1 MPDAT
6 PGTNLPDYRKPPVVE
21 VIFAVA
27 VAPLAIPVVDLARFG
42 LERLGEE
49 FPIHQ
54 DQPPARMPTESF
66 EDAAATIMP
75 ALSLLTGAPP
85 IRLWFQSEDKSKLVQ
100 LQRDWLAY
108 NWQGSSGDSQYPR
121 YDPIENRF
129 LQVWDSFSDF
139 LANLSGETLTAH
151 QCELSYINHIT
162 PDGLWERLGQ
172 LNKVL
177 RLVDVAGNFLPE
189 PEDGQIAFR
198 YRIRQGDR
206 NAGRLYIQAAPG
218 QRQTDRSPVIQL
230 TLTARGE
237 PIGQGRGGMVDF
249 FRLAHEWIVNGFA
262 AVTTETA
269 QRGLWERIR

>member
-1 MPDAT
+1 MPDVT
-6 PGTNLPDYRKPPVVE
+6 SGTNLPDYRRPPVVE

-54 DQPPARMPTESF
+54 DQPPTRMPTESF
-66 EDAAATIMP
+66 EDAAATIIP

-85 IRLWFQSEDKSKLVQ
+85 IRLWFQSEDRTRLVQ

-108 NWQGSSGDSQYPR
+108 NWQGSSGDSPYPR
-121 YDPIENRF
+121 YESIENRF
-129 LQVWDSFSDF
+129 LQIRDNFSDF
-139 LANLSGETLTAH
+139 LTNLSGETLTTH

-162 PDGLWERLGQ
+162 SDGLWERVGQ
-172 LNKVL
+172 LDKVL
-177 RLVDVAGNFLPE
+177 RLVGVAGDFLPE

-198 YRIRQGDR
+198 YRIRRDGVD
-206 NAGRLYIQAAPG
+206 AGRLYVQATPG
-218 QRQTDRSPVIQL
+218 QRQADRSPVVQL
-230 TLTARGE
+230 TVTARGA
-237 PIGQGRGGMVDF
+237 PIGQGRQGMIEF
-249 FRLAHEWIVNGFA
+249 FRLAHEWIVSGFA
-262 AVTTETA
+262 AVTTEVA